1 MNPKRNAGPWAK
13 RSRPLA
19 PVPRTP
25 PAGRATRAE
34 LLEQLAEARAAGDRQ
49 RMGELYGRLMLAEPA
64 TPPGSKP

>member
-13 RSRPLA
+13 RPRPLA

-49 RMGELYGRLMLAEPA
+49 RMGELYGRLMT
-64 TPPGSKP
+64 TPRDSPPRSNA